1 MGRKKKSAVTPP
13 IPEGSLV
20 EQVLE
25 NRDREEDQSLTRIE
39 GKSALHTTKER
50 DELGIRIFNSTD
62 YIIIRILEINR
73 QQGNGLLHTRN
84 GQRELWLGQERL
96 YKSAATV
103 YRLSKYN
110 GRLRDWH
117 IESIWEKLLNIL
129 PYLDESK
136 LVISDHLYW
145 DIEAGK
151 LAFSK
156 ENLLTIDRGF

>member
-1 MGRKKKSAVTPP
+1 MGRKKKSAVTSP

-39 GKSALHTTKER
+39 GKSALHTKKEK
-50 DELGIRIFNSTD
+50 DEFGVRIFNSTD

-73 QQGNGLLHTRN
+73 QQGNGLLHTRKDR
-84 GQRELWLGQERL
+84 RELWLGQERL
-96 YKSAATV
+96 QKSAATI

-110 GRLRDWH
+110 GLLRSWH
-117 IESIWEKLLNIL
+117 IESIWEKLLDIL